1 MSPNSGSRVADRV
14 TSRGSGVGVRE
25 LARSTLTDQW
35 RWAMVPAPAS
45 LADDAGWGGLPCGAG
60 RPTMAMITDASLS
73 LETEVEG
80 VAFAREILRIE
91 GEALGRVRE
100 RLGPAIAHA
109 ADLIHRC
116 AGSVIVTGMGK
127 AGLVGQKLAATLA
140 STGTRAFPLHPGE
153 AIHGDLGRIRADDVV
168 IALSQ
173 SGETEEVLRLVPALR
188 RLSARLIAI
197 TERTTSSLG
206 QAADLCIALGPI
218 EEACPLGLAPSAS
231 TTALMAVG
239 DALALLVSRMRDFSP
254 EDFALYHPG
263 GSLGRKLTRVEDVMR
278 TGRQLRRAHV
288 EETVREI
295 FVRLAGPRR
304 RSGAFLIEDADTH
317 LLGIFTDSDL
327 ARLFEKRREAELDR
341 QIGEIMTIDPK
352 RVRVGALLS
361 DAVELLK
368 TYKISE
374 LPVVDRGNR
383 LVGLIDVT
391 DLIGLVPAEFEE

>member
-1 MSPNSGSRVADRV
+1 
-14 TSRGSGVGVRE
+14 
-25 LARSTLTDQW
+25 
-35 RWAMVPAPAS
+35 
-45 LADDAGWGGLPCGAG
+45 
-60 RPTMAMITDASLS
+60 MAMITDASLS

-80 VAFAREILRIE
+80 VAFAREVLRIE
-91 GEALGRVRE
+91 AEALERVRE
-100 RLGPAIAHA
+100 RLGPAIAQA
-109 ADLIHRC
+109 ADLMYRC

-188 RLSARLIAI
+188 RLSARLIVI
-197 TERTTSSLG
+197 TERATSSLG
-206 QAADLCIALGPI
+206 RAADLCIALGPI

-278 TGRQLRRAHV
+278 IGRQLRRAHV

-304 RSGAFLIEDADTH
+304 RSGAILIEDADTQ

-383 LVGLIDVT
+383 LVGLVDVT
-391 DLIGLVPAEFEE
+391 DLIGLVPAELEE

>member
-1 MSPNSGSRVADRV
+1 M
-14 TSRGSGVGVRE
+14 RE
-25 LARSTLTDQW
+25 Q
-35 RWAMVPAPAS
+35 
-45 LADDAGWGGLPCGAG
+45 
-60 RPTMAMITDASLS
+60 
-73 LETEVEG
+73 
-80 VAFAREILRIE
+80 
-91 GEALGRVRE
+91 
-100 RLGPAIAHA
+100 LGPAIAQA
-109 ADLIHRC
+109 ADLIYRC

-173 SGETEEVLRLVPALR
+173 SGETEEVLRLVPAFR
-188 RLSARLIAI
+188 RLGARLIAI

-206 QAADLCIALGPI
+206 QAAELCVALGPI

-288 EETVREI
+288 DETVREI

-304 RSGAFLIEDADTH
+304 RSGAILIEDADTH

-327 ARLFEKRREAELDR
+327 ARLFEKRRETELDR
-341 QIGEIMTIDPK
+341 QIGEIMTIEPK

-361 DAVELLK
+361 DAVELMK
-368 TYKISE
+368 THKISE

-391 DLIGLVPAEFEE
+391 DLIGLVPSEFEE

>member
-1 MSPNSGSRVADRV
+1 
-14 TSRGSGVGVRE
+14 
-25 LARSTLTDQW
+25 
-35 RWAMVPAPAS
+35 
-45 LADDAGWGGLPCGAG
+45 
-60 RPTMAMITDASLS
+60 MAMITDASLTV
-73 LETEVEG
+73 ETEVEG
-80 VAFAREILRIE
+80 VAFAREVLRIE
-91 GEALGRVRE
+91 GEALRRVRE
-100 RLGPAIAHA
+100 RLGPAIAQA
-109 ADLIHRC
+109 ADLIYRC

-304 RSGAFLIEDADTH
+304 RSGAILIEDADTH

-341 QIGEIMTIDPK
+341 QIGEIMTIEPK

-361 DAVELLK
+361 DAVELMK
-368 TYKISE
+368 THKISE

-391 DLIGLVPAEFEE
+391 DLIGLVPSEFEE